1 MDDSIVEFP
10 HAMAGRLVKSGRAI
24 KFPFL
29 ASSMRLKQNL
39 TTVRELGSAVTFFIF
54 LLSTTEQ
61 PWLLICSCRADLRLE
76 WSSYTSLLQVHP
88 KKCRR
93 SMRIS
98 KKEFCSRL
106 YPMGHFGQSSYLGES
121 DEGNDAPDDPG
132 DGPLRP
138 RADAGAV
145 VAQFA
150 ARCDEVRQADRQEYL
165 LMREWLS
172 ACLEPS
178 LFGSMPVLDDGHKKA
193 LFEQVLAV
201 NPTVK
206 TVEMLKEAG
215 NEDNPNSFKIAVQAD
230 DRWAPVNFDPG
241 ALGDHAEVFTMS
253 EPTDVDSIKDLAA
266 TPGDRATYFHW
277 LAEESD
283 VELYTHLWQPRHL
296 APPRSWTLG
305 HRRLLTLCLLDAL
318 AGMGFVGEACVI
330 EHDPETPRLVFDNRK
345 PMSKKA
351 YFRCVIAAAGLLA
364 AGVTSFKSNRSTAFC
379 AYLLRHSKPPPHAVT
394 TKQLQTL
401 VKGTNSE
408 EQPVVQEA
416 LKESVPLCGS
426 LEEIY
431 VSPVC

>member
-1 MDDSIVEFP
+1 MRWRV
-10 HAMAGRLVKSGRAI
+10 VWSGFAT
-24 KFPFL
+24 KFPCL
-29 ASSMRLKQNL
+29 SNSMPLKQNL
-39 TTVRELGSAVTFFIF
+39 TTVRELGSAV
-54 LLSTTEQ
+54 S
-61 PWLLICSCRADLRLE
+61 ADLRLE
-76 WSSYTSLLQVHP
+76 WSSCTSLLQVHP
-88 KKCRR
+88 KKCRH

-98 KKEFCSRL
+98 KKEFFSRL
-106 YPMGHFGQSSYLGES
+106 YRMGHFGQSSYQGES
-121 DEGNDAPDDPG
+121 DERNDAPDDPG

-145 VAQFA
+145 VDGEEAQFA

-178 LFGSMPVLDDGHKKA
+178 MFVSMSFLDDGHKKA
-193 LFEQVLAV
+193 LFAQALAV
-201 NPTVK
+201 NPIVK
-206 TVEMLKEAG
+206 TVEMFKEAG
-215 NEDNPNSFKIAVQAD
+215 NEDNIESFKIPVQAYD
-230 DRWAPVNFDPG
+230 TWAPVNFDPG

-266 TPGDRATYFHW
+266 KPSDRAMYLHW

-283 VELYTHLWQPRHL
+283 VELCTHLWQPRHL

-305 HRRLLTLCLLDAL
+305 HPRLPTVCLLDAL
-318 AGMGFVGEACVI
+318 PGMGFVGEACVI

-351 YFRCVIAAAGLLA
+351 YFRCVIAAAGLFA
-364 AGVTSFKSNRSTAFC
+364 AGVTSFKSNRLTAFY
-379 AYLLRHSKPPPHAVT
+379 AYLLRHGKLPPHGVT

-416 LKESVPLCGS
+416 LNESFTLRLLGRD
-426 LEEIY
+426 
-431 VSPVC
+431 